1 MMVILPVVDLV
12 ELDQTEKTIITALQ
26 PGLELSRAQLEEE
39 KTGIE
44 KYKLIR
50 TLSDFSERGLITRTG
65 AARATRYRRG

>member
-26 PGLELSRAQLEEE
+26 PGLELSRAQLEE

-50 TLSDFSERGLITRTG
+50 TLSEPSERGLITRTG
-65 AARATRYRRG
+65 AARATRYKRG

>member
-1 MMVILPVVDLV
+1 MVILPVVDLV

-26 PGLELSRAQLEEE
+26 PGLELSRAQLEE

-50 TLSDFSERGLITRTG
+50 TLSELLNED
-65 AARATRYRRG
+65 

>member
-26 PGLELSRAQLEEE
+26 PGLELSRAQLEE

-50 TLSDFSERGLITRTG
+50 TLSELSERGLITRTG
-65 AARATRYRRG
+65 AARATRYKRG